1 MQQARLGIQDSVDLH
16 LKPRI
21 FNLLALGM
29 TSILLLPLL
38 LGVSSSALLGWLVAV
53 LILQA

>member
-1 MQQARLGIQDSVDLH
+1 MQQGRLGIQDSVDLH
-16 LKPRI
+16 LRPRI
-21 FNLLALGM
+21 FNLWALGM